1 MMQLKR
7 KCLIILLSGLLLSC
21 GKADRNDTSSES
33 ICPPPPKVEVCNLKA
48 LATKYKVNSKN
59 MGFEPEALIYRYA
72 ARVNSVAIEREK
84 ADYRH
89 ANPQCAL
96 KKTAPLTLVETGSCP
111 NIDRFSKDRLAALK
125 TAEIIQKN
133 VPNWQ
138 HVLPNCPCDEKK
150 VPDFWSG
157 EPAKQD
163 YHPGA
168 TRCYRSLPVSQ
179 KALKGAGLA
188 PDKISPGQQCCY
200 DKDQKLI
207 TSGAAAGTPDLY
219 VPIDAES
226 NTAHANV
233 DVALFHKLGFEV
245 YNVYWPPNNGNQC
258 PGNPTL

>member
-7 KCLIILLSGLLLSC
+7 KCIVVLMCGLLLSC
-21 GKADRNDTSSES
+21 GKRDRNDKGSES
-33 ICPPPPKVEVCNLKA
+33 ICPSPPKVMVCDLKA
-48 LATKYKVNSKN
+48 LATEYNVNSKQL
-59 MGFEPEALIYRYA
+59 GYEPQALIYRYA
-72 ARVNSVAIEREK
+72 TRVNSVAIERET
-84 ADYRH
+84 ADYRR
-89 ANPQCAL
+89 ANPQCA
-96 KKTAPLTLVETGSCP
+96 KAQTVPPMRVEKGPCP
-111 NIDRFSKDRLAALK
+111 SIDGFSDEQLSALK

-138 HVLPNCPCDEKK
+138 NVVPNCPCDQKD

-179 KALKGAGLA
+179 KTLKAAGLA

-200 DKDQKLI
+200 DKDKKLI

-219 VPIDAES
+219 VPLDAES
-226 NTAHANV
+226 NAAHANV
-233 DVALFHKLGFEV
+233 DVALFHKLGFEI
-245 YNVYWPPNNGNQC
+245 YNVYWPPNNGNRC
-258 PGNPTL
+258 PLNPIP